1 MSDLAYYIA
10 TEHKL
15 RFHEPSLTTTCS
27 LPTCGV
33 EPRLVYDESSLGTV
47 QAHHVAQ
54 VTEAAV
60 REQIAAEIEAAAER
74 RSWIAD
80 SALIQGMREAAEIAR
95 GES

>member
-1 MSDLAYYIA
+1 MSDLAYHIA

-27 LPTCGV
+27 LPTCGM
-33 EPRLVYDESSLGTV
+33 EPRLVYDESSLATV

-60 REQIAAEIEAAAER
+60 REQIAASCNKFAVVKNEHGRSNYTEI
-74 RSWIAD
+74 W
-80 SALIQGMREAAEIAR
+80 QEAAEIAR
-95 GES
+95 GRS

>member
-1 MSDLAYYIA
+1 MSDLAYHIA

-27 LPTCGV
+27 LPTCGM
-33 EPRLVYDESSLGTV
+33 EPRFVYDESSLATV

-54 VTEAAV
+54 ATEAAV
-60 REQIAAEIEAAAER
+60 REQIAAEIEAAAEC

-95 GES
+95 GRS